1 MDVAPDASGA
11 LLGLT
16 PGVTTVGIVG
26 VPVSKDVGRGTIPT
40 GAAGAAVLEEADD
53 CKGAG
58 VCITEAG
65 SGAVVALAVPRIEEA
80 DDAAE
85 GEGVPLGEAF

>member
-1 MDVAPDASGA
+1 VDVAPDASGA

-26 VPVSKDVGRGTIPT
+26 VPVSKDVGTIPT